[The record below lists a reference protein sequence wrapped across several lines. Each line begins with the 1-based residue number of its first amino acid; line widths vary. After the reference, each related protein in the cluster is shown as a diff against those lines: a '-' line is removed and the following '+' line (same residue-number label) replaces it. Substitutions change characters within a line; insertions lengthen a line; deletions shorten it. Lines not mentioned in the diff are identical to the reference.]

1 MSEIILKIDYREH
14 KLIDNVS
21 RYLDKKKDK
30 YDYLTFEKCNLDI
43 GDIIIEYKDIKK
55 ELVSY
60 FIIERKTI
68 TDMISSIKDG
78 RYKEQK
84 SRICAHVDNLNKK
97 DKLCHFFYLLEGF
110 EEKYRNK
117 SSDEKMLFGSW
128 ISMQFRDNINCVR
141 LVNEAETL
149 VFLFRLI
156 ERCKNKISDFFD
168 IFKKKN
174 IKKVSLHCK
183 SNNIKQNSDIIISK
197 IDSNSKNN
205 LDNNSKNNINNNSE
219 NNLSDNSL
227 DNKLSNNNKYIN
239 NESINTESI
248 NNESINN
255 ESINN
260 ECTNI
265 VVFNEETCKN
275 NLKQSQ
281 IKQVSIIDKKEE
293 NTTKSKSKSK
303 SKSKNKSKSKS
314 NANKNPDTKS
324 SSEQNIDLI
333 SLEKEKRKLELDQ
346 YMTTIKSQKKQN
358 MTPQLYQKLILCNIP
373 GVSNTISCQIIE
385 HFSSY
390 KKLVDFVCIDID
402 TDINTDIKTDSDI
415 LKNNNNEDIFKKE
428 NIKNIIKDLSNIKL
442 KMGSEKK
449 ERNLGPS
456 LSKKIF
462 MYLNNL

>member
-97 DKLCHFFYLLEGF
+97 DKLCHFFYLLEGY
-110 EEKYRNK
+110 EERYRNK

-174 IKKVSLHCK
+174 IKKVSLHGK
-183 SNNIKQNSDIIISK
+183 PNDIKGNSNIIISK
-197 IDSNSKNN
+197 IDNNSENNVNNN
-205 LDNNSKNNINNNSE
+205 LE

-227 DNKLSNNNKYIN
+227 DDKLSNNNKI
-239 NESINTESI
+239 
-248 NNESINN
+248 INN

-293 NTTKSKSKSK
+293 NSTKSKSKSK
-303 SKSKNKSKSKS
+303 SKYKSKSKSKS
-314 NANKNPDTKS
+314 NANKNPDSKS
-324 SSEQNIDLI
+324 KSEQNLDLI

-385 HFSSY
+385 HFSTY

-402 TDINTDIKTDSDI
+402 TDININTDIKTDSDI

-442 KMGSEKK
+442 KLGAEKK

-456 LSKKIF
+456 LAKKIF
-462 MYLNNL
+462 MYLNNI

>member
-14 KLIDNVS
+14 KLINNVS

-55 ELVSY
+55 ELISY

-84 SRICAHVDNLNKK
+84 TRICAHVDNLNKK

-110 EEKYRNK
+110 EERYRNK

-156 ERCKNKISDFFD
+156 ERCKNKISDFFN

-197 IDSNSKNN
+197 IDSNSENN
-205 LDNNSKNNINNNSE
+205 VDNNSE
-219 NNLSDNSL
+219 NNLSDNIL
-227 DNKLSNNNKYIN
+227 DDNLFNNNKIL
-239 NESINTESI
+239 

-255 ESINN
+255 KSINN

-265 VVFNEETCKN
+265 VVFDEETCKN
-275 NLKQSQ
+275 NLQQSQ
-281 IKQVSIIDKKEE
+281 IKQISIIDKKEE
-293 NTTKSKSKSK
+293 NATKSKSKNKSKSKSK
-303 SKSKNKSKSKS
+303 SKIKSKSKS
-314 NANKNPDTKS
+314 NANKNPDSKS
-324 SSEQNIDLI
+324 ISEQNIDLI
-333 SLEKEKRKLELDQ
+333 SLEKEKRKLELEQ

-390 KKLVDFVCIDID
+390 KKLVDFVCIDTEIDLDID
-402 TDINTDIKTDSDI
+402 TDIKADSDI

-456 LSKKIF
+456 LAKKIF